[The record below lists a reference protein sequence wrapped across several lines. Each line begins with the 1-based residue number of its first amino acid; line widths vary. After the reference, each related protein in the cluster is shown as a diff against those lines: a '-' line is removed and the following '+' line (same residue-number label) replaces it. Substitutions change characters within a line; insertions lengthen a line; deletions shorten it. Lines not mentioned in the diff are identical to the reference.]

1 MFQNWTHCFF
11 FFIVRRILRNNAK
24 SMEQRG
30 IFVQIQIK
38 IVSTKL
44 NLWTITASN
53 LKLSPKISTLFFAN
67 IWNGLM
73 CLKREKDVQ
82 I

>member
-1 MFQNWTHCFF
+1 MFQNGTHWFF
-11 FFIVRRILRNNAK
+11 VFVFFIVRRILRNNAK

-38 IVSTKL
+38 TVGTKL

-53 LKLSPKISTLFFAN
+53 LKLSPQISTLFLCVP
-67 IWNGLM
+67 IYEM
-73 CLKREKDVQ
+73 V
-82 I
+82 